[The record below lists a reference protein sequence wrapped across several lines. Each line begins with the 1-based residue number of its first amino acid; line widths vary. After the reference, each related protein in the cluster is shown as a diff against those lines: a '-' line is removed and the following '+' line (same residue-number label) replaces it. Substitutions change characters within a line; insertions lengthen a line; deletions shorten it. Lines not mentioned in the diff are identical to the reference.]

1 MKRRLILGTVLTAA
15 MVFMLGY
22 GPDVFAGWGRGGGPG
37 GCGGG
42 SGFYGRPALS
52 PDAYKALDAQR
63 QAFFAATSDL
73 RQQIYAKDL
82 ALRTELAKESPD
94 AEAAAKLQ
102 QELSSLEGDLEQK
115 RLAHMIEMRKLN
127 PNAGQGYASRGNRGP
142 GGCWG
147 GGGGP
152 RCW

>member
-15 MVFMLGY
+15 VVFMLGY
-22 GPDVFAGWGRGGGPG
+22 GIDAFAGWGRGGGPG
-37 GCGGG
+37 GCLGGG
-42 SGFYGRPALS
+42 GYGRQDLTPE
-52 PDAYKALDAQR
+52 AYKQMDEQR

-102 QELSSLEGDLEQK
+102 QDLSQLEGDLEQK
-115 RLAHMIEMRKLN
+115 RLAHRIEMRKRN
-127 PNAGQGYASRGNRGP
+127 PSAGQGYAFRGGRGP
-142 GGCWG
+142 GNFWG
-147 GGGGP
+147 GRGGP